1 MLIALAVLVAVLLDR
16 CLGEPR
22 RWHPLNGF
30 AAVARRLEA
39 RLYGGRWRGVLAVT
53 LLIVPPALLFAWL
66 GAQGMA
72 GWLIGIAVLYAAIG
86 WRSLI
91 DHGKAVAGALDAG
104 DRETARHRT
113 GHLVGRDT
121 AAMDE
126 AQMAGA
132 TLESV
137 LENGNDALFAA
148 IFWFVVAGPG
158 GVVAYRLANTL
169 DALWGYRNDRYRDFG
184 WAAARL
190 DDVLNFIPARLTA
203 FGYML
208 CGRAVRH
215 FYRIAQQAQAWP
227 SSNAGWVMAAGGCAL
242 QRQLGGSVS
251 YQGVPHERPALGTG
265 AKPEGADIGR
275 GLQLLRNTLILWLA
289 LLGAGTWVLAHA

>member
-1 MLIALAVLVAVLLDR
+1 MLITLALLVAVLLDR
-16 CLGEPR
+16 WLGEPR

-30 AAVARRLEA
+30 AAVARWLEG
-39 RLYGGRWRGVLAVT
+39 RLYGGRLRGGLAVV
-53 LLIVPPALLFAWL
+53 LLIVPPAVLFAWL

-72 GWLIGIAVLYAAIG
+72 GWLIGITVLYIAIG

-91 DHGKAVAGALDAG
+91 DHAVAVRRALDAA
-104 DRETARHRT
+104 DPETARRCT
-113 GHLVGRDT
+113 GYLVGRDT
-121 AAMDE
+121 GAMDE
-126 AQMAGA
+126 TQMAGA

-203 FGYML
+203 LGYML
-208 CGRAVRH
+208 CGRALHH

-251 YQGVPHERPALGTG
+251 YQGVAHERPPLGTG
-265 AKPEGADIGR
+265 ARPEAADIGR
-275 GLQLLRNTLILWLA
+275 GLRLVRNTLILWLA
-289 LLGAGTWVLAHA
+289 VIGAGAWVLTHA